1 MCIYSMSKSRQLQE
15 MLGNL
20 GQRLRSIDDQYAQR
34 VKEAIY
40 PTDMQGVGG
49 TFAVPRGIAA
59 EVLGHPLTHGV
70 TKVVHDT
77 PPKLPARVMG
87 EVIPYLA
94 PAASA
99 TVRYGIPA
107 AGLTAAG
114 MQLAQLTNN
123 MSSQG
128 EVSSDHIPA
137 LNAMLAKGDIN
148 AAQYKIMKDGTDEQL
163 AELFS

>member
-1 MCIYSMSKSRQLQE
+1 MYIYSMSRVGQLQE

-20 GQRLRSIDDQYAQR
+20 GQRVRSFDDQYAQR
-34 VKEAIY
+34 VREAVMV
-40 PTDMQGVGG
+40 PNPQGQTLSTLRNTVGSVVG
-49 TFAVPRGIAA
+49 S
-59 EVLGHPLTHGV
+59 PLTHG
-70 TKVVHDT
+70 
-77 PPKLPARVMG
+77 LG
-87 EVIPYLA
+87 EIVGEPRMIDRMAQLGM

-99 TVRYGIPA
+99 TVRYGLPA

-128 EVSSDHIPA
+128 EVSSQHIPA
-137 LNAMLAKGDIN
+137 LNDMLAKGDIN